1 MKLELDEIFS
11 VIDKVKNT
19 GLACFDYQ
27 DTDIKLH
34 IKGAHAQASQK
45 ETEIVGCA
53 QKSLPQETTTD
64 SNRESQEKKAGG
76 IYIESPM
83 VGTFYAAPAED
94 KEAFVSVGDVV
105 KKGQTVGIVEAMKL
119 MNEIE
124 AECDGIVEEIL
135 VKNEQLVEFGQPLLR
150 LREV

>member
-1 MKLELDEIFS
+1 MVE
-11 VIDKVKNT
+11 
-19 GLACFDYQ
+19 
-27 DTDIKLH
+27 
-34 IKGAHAQASQK
+34 
-45 ETEIVGCA
+45 CA
-53 QKSLPQETTTD
+53 QNSLLQETTTD
-64 SNRESQEKKAGG
+64 SNRESQEKKADG

>member
-1 MKLELDEIFS
+1 MKLDLDEIFS

-27 DTDIKLH
+27 DIDIKLH

-45 ETEIVGCA
+45 ETEMVECA

-135 VKNEQLVEFGQPLLR
+135 VKNEQLVEYGQPLIR
-150 LREV
+150 LREG